1 MKPSEFKFY
10 DFTKKGDIQLLP
22 NSELLKDSTLVP
34 KSTAARRRK
43 YDDDKSAPPY
53 GPAEADGMG
62 SALLGNDGYGELDYG
77 EAPYGEAVGSKSPM
91 RFAFYAPRKQQD
103 ITLVPHSDI
112 VQKSALVAG
121 NSKAKKR
128 KPVNSV
134 AFGPAE
140 AFGMANAMH
149 TIAGYGNSGYGARPY
164 GEARDNIKKSADN
177 KKYQLYSK
185 HIDMCESL

>member
-1 MKPSEFKFY
+1 MKPLVFKFY

-22 NSELLKDSTLVP
+22 NSELLKDSHLTP

-43 YDDDKSAPPY
+43 YGDDKNKQPY
-53 GPAEADGMG
+53 GPVEADGMG

-77 EAPYGEAVGSKSPM
+77 EAPYGEAVGSNSSV

-103 ITLVPHSDI
+103 ITHVPHLDI
-112 VQKSALVAG
+112 TQKSALVL
-121 NSKAKKR
+121 NNRSSNMKSYMESR
-128 KPVNSV
+128 
-134 AFGPAE
+134 
-140 AFGMANAMH
+140 
-149 TIAGYGNSGYGARPY
+149 T
-164 GEARDNIKKSADN
+164 NIKKANDN